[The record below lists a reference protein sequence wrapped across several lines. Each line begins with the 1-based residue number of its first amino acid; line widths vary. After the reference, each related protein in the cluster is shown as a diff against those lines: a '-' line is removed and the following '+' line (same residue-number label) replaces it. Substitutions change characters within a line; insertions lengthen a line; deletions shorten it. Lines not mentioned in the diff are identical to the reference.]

1 MCSPP
6 LFRLAGRLEK
16 LPSFAYYERL
26 PLSNFGNADPV
37 SKNPYAGMRVASPGA
52 AIRLFSAGAG
62 GMIPAVTQPGCKS
75 DVVGQIPLKPVDLYE
90 R

>member
-16 LPSFAYYERL
+16 LPSFSYYERL
-26 PLSNFGNADPV
+26 PLSNISNVNPV
-37 SKNPYAGMRVASPGA
+37 SKNLYAGMRVATPGA

-62 GMIPAVTQPGCKS
+62 GMFPVVTQPGRKS
-75 DVVGQIPLKPVDLYE
+75 DVEGQIPRKPVDLYE

>member
-6 LFRLAGRLEK
+6 LFKLAGRLEK

-26 PLSNFGNADPV
+26 PLSNFGNVNPV
-37 SKNPYAGMRVASPGA
+37 SKNPNAGMRVATPGTA
-52 AIRLFSAGAG
+52 MRLSSAGAG